1 MTTAEDG
8 ESWGYLSE
16 IGLKS
21 DLRGIE
27 AKTVVGTLGA
37 AKTRAQALE
46 LAPQAHRLAAQV
58 IWRVEQEL
66 GDLLPPVACKA
77 GCCFCCYHQ
86 ILISPPEAVLIG
98 DFLEKNFNERQR
110 QALAA
115 KVQKNLQLIAGKDLK
130 AIVHLRPQLKC
141 AFLQDNRCTIYAVR
155 PLGCRAW
162 SSKRAEQCQIGL
174 ETGDPLAGIGGYI
187 HRQKIAVDIHNGLL
201 QGTKA
206 LGLESG
212 YMDLAGAVN
221 LLLQNDLADLIQRW
235 LNGEEVFSPVM
246 DYRV

>member
-8 ESWGYLSE
+8 ESWDGLSE
-16 IGLKS
+16 IGLHS

-27 AKTVVGTLGA
+27 ENTVVVTLGA
-37 AKTRAQALE
+37 SKTRAKALE

-58 IWRVEQEL
+58 IARVEHEL

-86 ILISPPEAVLIG
+86 VLISPPEAVLIG
-98 DFLEKNFNERQR
+98 DFLEKHFSERQR

-115 KVQKNLQLIAGKDLK
+115 KAQKNLELIAGKDLE
-130 AIVHLRPQLKC
+130 AIVQIRPQLKC
-141 AFLQDNRCTIYAVR
+141 AFLQDNLCTIYAVR
-155 PLGCRAW
+155 PMGCRAW
-162 SSKRAEQCQIGL
+162 SSKRAEQCEIGL
-174 ETGDPLAGIGGYI
+174 AHGDPLAGIGGYI
-187 HRQKIAVDIHNGLL
+187 HRQKIAVDIHHGLL

-212 YMDLAGAVN
+212 YMDLAGGVN
-221 LLLQNDLADLIQRW
+221 LLLQNNLANLIQRW